1 MLQAGFII
9 GKLLEEL
16 SDREGFLFHVHYVA
30 DLTTYGK
37 GIITKQEV
45 IILLGRTAGRMS
57 EFIHCLDSGN
67 SRLPFKILPVETR
80 INSGR

>member
-45 IILLGRTAGRMS
+45 IIPLARTACRMS
-57 EFIHCLDSGN
+57 
-67 SRLPFKILPVETR
+67 
-80 INSGR
+80 